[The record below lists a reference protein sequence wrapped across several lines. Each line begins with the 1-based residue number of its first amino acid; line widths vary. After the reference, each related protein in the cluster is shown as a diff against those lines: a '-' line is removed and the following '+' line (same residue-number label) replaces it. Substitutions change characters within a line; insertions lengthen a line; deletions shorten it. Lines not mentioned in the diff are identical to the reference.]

1 MQLHTID
8 AVCTI
13 IYRQL
18 AMFDMESLADYLS
31 LQITVTR
38 LYPDGVEPP
47 PKRRQVVQQQQS
59 PESQKDADINTKTI
73 GAAEPVDSIQPE
85 SRQEMYA
92 GLGLESSDEED

>member
-1 MQLHTID
+1 
-8 AVCTI
+8 
-13 IYRQL
+13 
-18 AMFDMESLADYLS
+18 MESLANYLS

-47 PKRRQVVQQQQS
+47 PKRRQVMQPQQS
-59 PESQKDADINTKTI
+59 PESQKDADINTKSI